1 MITIKEFNELIS
13 KMRTVKDFD
22 DNAGVEMM
30 QYPIPRAGVIVTF
43 SESGVNI
50 RMDMEVETLR
60 RDETT
65 PYKRGCNG

>member
-22 DNAGVEMM
+22 DNAVVEMM

-43 SESGVNI
+43 SENGVNI
-50 RMDMEVETLR
+50 RTDKEVATLR
-60 RDETT
+60 NKE